1 MKHLSII
8 IIVVSLCV
16 FLLSIGVY
24 HKVPWSV
31 LPIVASGIC
40 ILFWVL
46 FHFLCIRG
54 EKDFLKEGNQ
64 YFIYNF

>member
-31 LPIVASGIC
+31 LPIVVVESVYYVGFCSIYS
-40 ILFWVL
+40 VSV
-46 FHFLCIRG
+46 
-54 EKDFLKEGNQ
+54 KKE
-64 YFIYNF
+64 IY